1 VQAYE
6 RRRKIPVWALPAL
19 VALPLWALFYA
30 GTLEPKKS
38 NTLTMVEEGG
48 VIYAANCASC
58 HGATGGGGVGP
69 PLAAGAVL
77 ATFPN
82 PVDHV
87 HWVITGSAG
96 AKAGKYGAT
105 GKPSKGG
112 MPSFGLQKTL
122 TLEEIVDAV
131 LHERETLSGEKFDAA
146 AAEKWAGLEKLADD
160 PDLNGLYT
168 KAQIDEVLQKLS
180 TETGIPIKTS
190 AG

>member
-1 VQAYE
+1 
-6 RRRKIPVWALPAL
+6 
-19 VALPLWALFYA
+19 
-30 GTLEPKKS
+30 
-38 NTLTMVEEGG
+38 
-48 VIYAANCASC
+48 
-58 HGATGGGGVGP
+58 
-69 PLAAGAVL
+69 
-77 ATFPN
+77 
-82 PVDHV
+82 
-87 HWVITGSAG
+87 
-96 AKAGKYGAT
+96 
-105 GKPSKGG
+105 